1 MLVKDIG
8 SCKDCPIY
16 MKICHGNKDVLISH
30 CIEPPCVYLNA
41 DDDIEKEVG
50 QMMIWRRKSG
60 QLLENSSLSQR
71 KLRRQQPLTTKH
83 KTN

>member
-16 MKICHGNKDVLISH
+16 MKFCPGNKDILMSH

-41 DDDIEKEVG
+41 EDDMEREIGV
-50 QMMIWRRKSG
+50 I
-60 QLLENSSLSQR
+60 
-71 KLRRQQPLTTKH
+71 LRRVHPSH
-83 KTN
+83 KDNSTNNDNNDQ

>member
-8 SCKDCPIY
+8 SCEDCPIY

-41 DDDIEKEVG
+41 DDDMEKEVG
-50 QMMIWRRKSG
+50 SIIGKFV
-60 QLLENSSLSQR
+60 
-71 KLRRQQPLTTKH
+71 PLTK
-83 KTN
+83 KTPQTTATNNKT

>member
-16 MKICHGNKDVLISH
+16 MKICPGNKDILMSH

-41 DDDIEKEVG
+41 DDDMEREIEAVIGEFV
-50 QMMIWRRKSG
+50 
-60 QLLENSSLSQR
+60 
-71 KLRRQQPLTTKH
+71 PLTKKAPTT
-83 KTN
+83 TNSY

>member
-41 DDDIEKEVG
+41 DDDMEKEVG
-50 QMMIWRRKSG
+50 SIIGKFV
-60 QLLENSSLSQR
+60 
-71 KLRRQQPLTTKH
+71 PLTKKAPTTTDSH
-83 KTN
+83 

>member
-41 DDDIEKEVG
+41 DDDMEKEVG
-50 QMMIWRRKSG
+50 SIIGKFV
-60 QLLENSSLSQR
+60 
-71 KLRRQQPLTTKH
+71 PLTK
-83 KTN
+83 KTPQTTATNNKT

>member
-16 MKICHGNKDVLISH
+16 MQICPGNKDILISH

-41 DDDIEKEVG
+41 DDNMEREVEAVIG
-50 QMMIWRRKSG
+50 
-60 QLLENSSLSQR
+60 EFV
-71 KLRRQQPLTTKH
+71 PLTKKASTT
-83 KTN
+83 TNSH